1 MMVMTLYFWSKFIK
15 FCSVDVLY
23 LCINIRY
30 YHGRSCHISLY
41 MNSSTSLHLW
51 ADKYLWIM
59 LILLRIF
66 TMQCPLPI
74 LYYEYCLFIFV
85 FGIYVLFFLTCMY
98 LNNALPQY
106 NAYCIPTVLFCT
118 PCNKW
123 VVSTNHSSNKYY
135 VHYFYVSCNH
145 YLIQTLVKYACFL
158 FYLINL
164 VS

>member
-30 YHGRSCHISLY
+30 YHGRSCHIWLY

-51 ADKYLWIM
+51 ADSKYLWIM

-98 LNNALPQY
+98 LNNALLLLLTSRITTSHRG
-106 NAYCIPTVLFCT
+106 AYKYLCT
-118 PCNKW
+118 L
-123 VVSTNHSSNKYY
+123 TIGIIRRYITHIY
-135 VHYFYVSCNH
+135 
-145 YLIQTLVKYACFL
+145 T
-158 FYLINL
+158 
-164 VS
+164 

>member
-1 MMVMTLYFWSKFIK
+1 MTLYFWSKFIK

-98 LNNALPQY
+98 LNNALLLPYSYPLTSIYFWKAKHIFKAFIGQASNGKSY
-106 NAYCIPTVLFCT
+106 MILYQKSKLNSVEIWLFL
-118 PCNKW
+118 KFW
-123 VVSTNHSSNKYY
+123 
-135 VHYFYVSCNH
+135 F
-145 YLIQTLVKYACFL
+145 LV
-158 FYLINL
+158 
-164 VS
+164 

>member
-1 MMVMTLYFWSKFIK
+1 MVMTLYFWSKFIK

-98 LNNALPQY
+98 LNNALLLLLLLLFVTSSYIHPPFICNLQLHP
-106 NAYCIPTVLFCT
+106 PTLYSVCLSVRHKRKFHRGW
-118 PCNKW
+118 K
-123 VVSTNHSSNKYY
+123 
-135 VHYFYVSCNH
+135 
-145 YLIQTLVKYACFL
+145 
-158 FYLINL
+158 
-164 VS
+164 

>member
-23 LCINIRY
+23 LCIKIRY

-74 LYYEYCLFIFV
+74 LHYEYCLFIFV

-98 LNNALPQY
+98 LNNALLLLYRKRIVISGLRWGKKPA
-106 NAYCIPTVLFCT
+106 NIGGNSCT
-118 PCNKW
+118 ETPVAVN
-123 VVSTNHSSNKYY
+123 NP
-135 VHYFYVSCNH
+135 
-145 YLIQTLVKYACFL
+145 
-158 FYLINL
+158 
-164 VS
+164 